1 MPKKYDD
8 SLQFCR
14 KLRLAAFFYDIRKE
28 STVILDASHPDDEQY
43 DYDGNKLLTKKSEF
57 NPTSGRS
64 EALEEFIS
72 ELENYL
78 FNPE

>member
-1 MPKKYDD
+1 M
-8 SLQFCR
+8 
-14 KLRLAAFFYDIRKE
+14 
-28 STVILDASHPDDEQY
+28 ILDASNPDDEQY
-43 DYDGNKLLTKKSEF
+43 DYDDNKPWTKKSEF